1 MIPDSVTLLSPCL
14 PHGSRLPNGSSELK
28 PCMFHLEPFDLPRLF
43 LELRSGLA
51 PSATTLVTYCH
62 IVEKLIENLYPCLE
76 IVAPKSILMI
86 TMAMGLNAL
95 HLRRQ
100 RKQQQDPTWPKTKR
114 SSIQTLP
121 VVTFFHRYN
130 YLLRLVF
137 TFALAQDRVNL
148 DEFMKNPR
156 FPRFHNRSQAHI
168 ETS

>member
-1 MIPDSVTLLSPCL
+1 VIPDSVTLLSPCL

-62 IVEKLIENLYPCLE
+62 MVERLIENLYPCLE

-100 RKQQQDPTWPKTKR
+100 RKQ
-114 SSIQTLP
+114 
-121 VVTFFHRYN
+121 
-130 YLLRLVF
+130 
-137 TFALAQDRVNL
+137 
-148 DEFMKNPR
+148 
-156 FPRFHNRSQAHI
+156 
-168 ETS
+168 